1 MAKKVQKPGD
11 IVRYVPAP
19 EPLGAAFAIFL
30 LTLVEIAFVVMFV
43 WGLSS
48 PESFV
53 AEHASWRDM
62 QTKVE
67 IQQFL
72 GVCLAA
78 AILTLAAIL
87 SLYRKFFVPDVLIL
101 KERKPKY
108 EDLM

>member
-19 EPLGAAFAIFL
+19 EPLGAAVGIFL
-30 LTLVEIAFVVMFV
+30 LTLVEIAFVVLFI
-43 WGLSS
+43 WGLSNPRS
-48 PESFV
+48 IAEDYMNIESRV
-53 AEHASWRDM
+53 AS
-62 QTKVE
+62 
-67 IQQFL
+67 QQFL
-72 GVCLAA
+72 GFCLAA
-78 AILTLAAIL
+78 ALLTMAAIL